1 MIYDTIKAVAANQG
15 ISIYRIEKDLEFPN
29 GLISKW
35 NKSTP
40 SASNLAKVAKYLG
53 VTTEKLLGDGQKGGR
68 MEEFIDALE
77 KEKDHLEKII
87 KVVSSGGKFLRLPY
101 QKKSRS
107 ISENLKLISQN
118 LDKLSE
124 QVQQTT
130 NQHS

>member
-68 MEEFIDALE
+68 MKETINEFLKFRSQFTKREWFEINQVFESRLNEKADQLKLDDSDLEIISKRLE
-77 KEKDHLEKII
+77 KVI
-87 KVVSSGGKFLRLPY
+87 
-101 QKKSRS
+101 QKRF
-107 ISENLKLISQN
+107 E
-118 LDKLSE
+118 
-124 QVQQTT
+124 
-130 NQHS
+130 

>member
-15 ISIYRIEKDLEFPN
+15 VSIYRIEKDLEFPN

-68 MEEFIDALE
+68 MKETINEFLKFRSQFTKREWFEINQVFEARLNEKADQLKLDDSDLEIISKRLE
-77 KEKDHLEKII
+77 KVI
-87 KVVSSGGKFLRLPY
+87 
-101 QKKSRS
+101 QKRF
-107 ISENLKLISQN
+107 E
-118 LDKLSE
+118 
-124 QVQQTT
+124 
-130 NQHS
+130 